1 MGATPRVAGV
11 AGPEVLANE
20 QARILHDAIIMAA
33 EQVGLDGEGK
43 DGLVG
48 YFKWMA
54 TKYPK
59 LFLALL
65 GQVLSLEADQ
75 ATEAPSDLPCL
86 PRVIV
91 RPQVNC
97 SEMSSSDDQ
106 PGLQVYPR
114 AGSLP
119 ETYFRSKPTAAKA
132 LGEAPSRER
141 EGDRRIGATCGH
153 RIAFEGSTSFA
164 RLGATA
170 RDFLL
175 RVLGSSQ
182 CTYY

>member
-1 MGATPRVAGV
+1 
-11 AGPEVLANE
+11 
-20 QARILHDAIIMAA
+20 MAA
-33 EQVGLDGEGK
+33 EQVGLDG

-91 RPQVNC
+91 IPQVNC
-97 SEMSSSDDQ
+97 SKMSSSDDQ
-106 PGLQVYPR
+106 P
-114 AGSLP
+114 
-119 ETYFRSKPTAAKA
+119 
-132 LGEAPSRER
+132 
-141 EGDRRIGATCGH
+141 
-153 RIAFEGSTSFA
+153 
-164 RLGATA
+164 
-170 RDFLL
+170 
-175 RVLGSSQ
+175 
-182 CTYY
+182 